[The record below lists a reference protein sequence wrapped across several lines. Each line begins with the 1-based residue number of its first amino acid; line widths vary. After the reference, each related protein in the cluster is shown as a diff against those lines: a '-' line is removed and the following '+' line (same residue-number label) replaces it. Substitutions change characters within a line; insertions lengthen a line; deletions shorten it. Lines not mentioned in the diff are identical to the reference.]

1 MVDRKEGLGAKLER
15 LLKEAAEVSVALDQ
29 VEGRGQGIPHYSG
42 VEARAHELGRQLSRK
57 IQQRQLGEIAAQA
70 ACTAKCPEC
79 GTRGELVP
87 EKRTVASIDGPVE
100 SLEPRGYCPCC
111 RRSFFPATRSIGL

>member
-1 MVDRKEGLGAKLER
+1 MVDRKQELAAKLER

-29 VEGRGQGIPHYSG
+29 VEGRVQGIPHYSG

-70 ACTAKCPEC
+70 PATAKCPEC
-79 GTRGELVP
+79 GRRSALVF
-87 EKRTVASIDGPVE
+87 ERRTVASIDGLVE
-100 SLEPRGYCPCC
+100 SLEPRGYCPYG